1 VTKPNDP
8 LQLLEL
14 RGGNMS
20 TTTRTEVREGY
31 FPHWR
36 LKTTGVIMPEE
47 RLPWDQTIASGLQ
60 HGVAMAGGTIIA
72 PLIMGF
78 DPNLALLFS
87 GVGTLIFFVVV
98 AGRVPS
104 YLGSSFSFVAVVIA
118 ASGYSGHGP
127 NPNLD
132 VALGGIIA
140 AGVLYGII
148 ALIVMQSGVG
158 WVERLMPPVVTGAV
172 VAAIGLNLAPVAV
185 KSVSSSH
192 FDTWIGLLTVLIVGL
207 IAVAAPGIWRR
218 LPIIFGAI
226 GGYLLYLLLANGSGL
241 GKPIDFTALAA
252 ASWIGLPKFTG
263 PSFHADAM
271 VLIAPVAII
280 LVAENLGHIKAVG
293 AMTGTSLDNFL
304 GRAFLGDSLA
314 TIVSA
319 FGGGTGVTTYAE
331 NIGVM
336 ATTKVYS
343 TLLFVVAAT
352 VSILLGFSP
361 KFGAL
366 ILSIPGPVIGGLSI
380 VLFGLIAA
388 MAGRIWVENKVDFS
402 NSRNLITVA
411 AALTAGAGD
420 LTLKFG
426 AFTVGGIGHNMRID
440 WCWMGSC
447 HSFSLDGGGR
457 RACVQICLRRQ
468 GPPPV
473 QASIGSDVGNL
484 AIAPHRWRYV
494 NVDKAIPV
502 CIIG

>member
-1 VTKPNDP
+1 
-8 LQLLEL
+8 
-14 RGGNMS
+14 MS
-20 TTTRTEVREGY
+20 TASIPAPEEKGY
-31 FPHWR
+31 FPHWK
-36 LKTTGVIMPEE
+36 LKTAGVIMPEE
-47 RLPWDQTIASGLQ
+47 RLPWSQTIVSGLQ
-60 HGVAMAGGTIIA
+60 HGVAMAGGTIVA

-132 VALGGIIA
+132 IALGGIVA
-140 AGVLYGII
+140 AGVAYGVI

-158 WVERLMPPVVTGAV
+158 WIERLMPPVVTGAV
-172 VAAIGLNLAPVAV
+172 VAVIGLNLAPVAV
-185 KSVSSSH
+185 KSVSDSQ
-192 FDTWIGLLTVLIVGL
+192 FDAWIGLFTVLIVGL
-207 IAVAAPGIWRR
+207 VAVAAPGIWRR

-226 GGYLLYLLLANGSGL
+226 GGYLLYWLLANGFGL
-241 GKPIDFTALAA
+241 GKPINFSQLVAA
-252 ASWIGLPKFTG
+252 PWIGVPKFTR

-271 VLIAPVAII
+271 FLVAPVAII
-280 LVAENLGHIKAVG
+280 LVAENLGHIKAIG
-293 AMTGTSLDNFL
+293 AMTGKSVDRFL

-319 FGGGTGVTTYAE
+319 FNGGTGVTTYAE

-343 TLLFVVAAT
+343 TLLFAVAAI

-366 ILSIPGPVIGGLSI
+366 ILSIPSPVIGGLSI
-380 VLFGLIAA
+380 VLFGLIAS
-388 MAGRIWVENKVDFS
+388 MAGRIWVENRVDFS

-426 AFTVGGIGHNMRID
+426 AFTMGGIGTATFGAIVLYQILGWHNTME
-440 WCWMGSC
+440 
-447 HSFSLDGGGR
+447 
-457 RACVQICLRRQ
+457 
-468 GPPPV
+468 
-473 QASIGSDVGNL
+473 
-484 AIAPHRWRYV
+484 
-494 NVDKAIPV
+494 
-502 CIIG
+502 

>member
-1 VTKPNDP
+1 
-8 LQLLEL
+8 
-14 RGGNMS
+14 MS
-20 TTTRTEVREGY
+20 TATLPEVPEGY
-31 FPHWR
+31 FPHWK

-47 RLPWDQTIASGLQ
+47 RLPWGQTIVSGLQ
-60 HGVAMAGGTIIA
+60 HGVAMAGGTIIV

-158 WVERLMPPVVTGAV
+158 WMERLMPPVVTGAV

-185 KSVSSSH
+185 KSVSGSQ
-192 FDTWIGLLTVLIVGL
+192 FDDWIGLVTVLIVAL
-207 IAVAAPGIWRR
+207 IAASASGIWQR
-218 LPIIFGAI
+218 LPIVLGAI
-226 GGYLLYLLLANGSGL
+226 GGYLLYLLFANGFGL

-252 ASWIGLPKFTG
+252 APWMGLPKFTG
-263 PSFHADAM
+263 PSFHTDAM
-271 VLIAPVAII
+271 FLIAPVAII
-280 LVAENLGHIKAVG
+280 LVAENLGHIKAIGV
-293 AMTGTSLDNFL
+293 MTGRSLDSFL
-304 GRAFLGDSLA
+304 GHAFLGDSLA
-314 TIVSA
+314 TIASA
-319 FGGGTGVTTYAE
+319 CGGGTGVTTYAE

-336 ATTKVYS
+336 AATKVYS
-343 TLLFVVAAT
+343 TLLFVVAAV
-352 VSILLGFSP
+352 VSVLLGFSP

-366 ILSIPGPVIGGLSI
+366 IRSIPDPVTGGLSI

-402 NSRNLITVA
+402 NARNLITVA
-411 AALTAGAGD
+411 VALTAGAGD

-426 AFTVGGIGHNMRID
+426 AFTMGGIGSATFGAII
-440 WCWMGSC
+440 
-447 HSFSLDGGGR
+447 LYQ
-457 RACVQICLRRQ
+457 V
-468 GPPPV
+468 
-473 QASIGSDVGNL
+473 L
-484 AIAPHRWRYV
+484 AW
-494 NVDKAIPV
+494 NSTKQ
-502 CIIG
+502 

>member
-1 VTKPNDP
+1 
-8 LQLLEL
+8 
-14 RGGNMS
+14 MS
-20 TTTRTEVREGY
+20 EPTFPDVQAGY

-36 LKTTGVIMPEE
+36 LKTTGVIMPDE
-47 RLPWDQTIASGLQ
+47 RLPWGQTIVSGLQ
-60 HGVAMAGGTIIA
+60 HTVAMAGGTIVA

-87 GVGTLIFFVVV
+87 GVGTLIFFAVV

-104 YLGSSFSFVAVVIA
+104 YLGSSFAFIAVVIA

-132 VALGGIIA
+132 VALGGIVA

-158 WVERLMPPVVTGAV
+158 WIERLMPPVVTGAV

-185 KSVSSSH
+185 KSVSGGE
-192 FDTWIGLLTVLIVGL
+192 FDAWIGLLTVLIVGL
-207 IAVAAPGIWRR
+207 VAVSAPGIWRR
-218 LPIIFGAI
+218 LPILLGAI
-226 GGYLLYLLLANGSGL
+226 GGYLLYLLLANGLGL
-241 GKPIDFTALAA
+241 GKPIDFTTLAA
-252 ASWIGLPKFTG
+252 APWTGLPKFTG

-271 VLIAPVAII
+271 FLIAPVAII

-293 AMTGTSLDNFL
+293 AITGRSLDRFL

-314 TIVSA
+314 TIASA

-336 ATTKVYS
+336 AATRVYS
-343 TLLFVVAAT
+343 TLLFVVAAI

-366 ILSIPGPVIGGLSI
+366 VLSIPGPVIGGLSI

-388 MAGRIWVENKVDFS
+388 MAGRIWSENKVDFS
-402 NSRNLITVA
+402 DPRNLITIA
-411 AALTAGAGD
+411 ASLTAGAGD

-426 AFTVGGIGHNMRID
+426 AFTLGGIGTATFGAII
-440 WCWMGSC
+440 
-447 HSFSLDGGGR
+447 LY
-457 RACVQICLRRQ
+457 QI
-468 GPPPV
+468 
-473 QASIGSDVGNL
+473 L
-484 AIAPHRWRYV
+484 AWGERS
-494 NVDKAIPV
+494 
-502 CIIG
+502 

>member
-1 VTKPNDP
+1 
-8 LQLLEL
+8 
-14 RGGNMS
+14 M
-20 TTTRTEVREGY
+20 RESY
-31 FPHWR
+31 FPRWR

-47 RLPWDQTIASGLQ
+47 RLLWGQTIVSGLQ
-60 HGVAMAGGTIIA
+60 HGVAMAGATIIA
-72 PLIMGF
+72 PLLMGF

-104 YLGSSFSFVAVVIA
+104 YLGSSFSFIAVVIA
-118 ASGYSGHGP
+118 ATGYSGHGA

-158 WVERLMPPVVTGAV
+158 WIERLMPPVVTGAV

-185 KSVSSSH
+185 KSVSAGPL
-192 FDTWIGLLTVLIVGL
+192 DTWIGQVTVLLIGL
-207 IAVAAPGIWRR
+207 IAVAAPGLWRR

-226 GGYLLYLLLANGSGL
+226 GGYLLYLLLANGFGS
-241 GKPIDFTALAA
+241 GKPIDFTALTAA
-252 ASWIGLPKFTG
+252 PWIGWPKFTA

-271 VLIAPVAII
+271 FLIAPVAII

-293 AMTGTSLDNFL
+293 AMTGRSLDRFL

-319 FGGGTGVTTYAE
+319 LGGGTGVTTYAE

-336 ATTKVYS
+336 AATKVYS
-343 TLLFVVAAT
+343 TLLFVVAGIGA
-352 VSILLGFSP
+352 ILLGFSP

-402 NSRNLITVA
+402 NPQNLFTVA

-426 AFTVGGIGHNMRID
+426 AFTMGGIGTATFGAII
-440 WCWMGSC
+440 
-447 HSFSLDGGGR
+447 LY
-457 RACVQICLRRQ
+457 QI
-468 GPPPV
+468 
-473 QASIGSDVGNL
+473 L
-484 AIAPHRWRYV
+484 AWNSAEQ
-494 NVDKAIPV
+494 
-502 CIIG
+502 